1 MISKAEY
8 ISENTLRQCRVI
20 QELYA
25 HLKKIRPEMQSGLFC
40 TSNKDAF
47 AISEDVIT
55 GRLTELL
62 PNGVESLNLAYEDI
76 LRISE
81 SDLESVEN
89 LAELDL
95 PIDELLE
102 FIDDYDQR
110 AIQWSYSLE
119 DMRRPEFIGIFCAE
133 CDQEIG
139 GELDC
144 PDCIEEE

>member
-1 MISKAEY
+1 MISKAEN
-8 ISENTLRQCRVI
+8 ISENDLRKCRVI

-25 HLKKIRPEMQSGLFC
+25 PLKKLRPDMQSGLFC

-47 AISEDVIT
+47 AISEDVIA
-55 GRLTELL
+55 GRVKELL
-62 PNGVESLNLAYEDI
+62 PNSVESLNLAYEDI

-81 SDLESVEN
+81 SDLESIEN

-95 PIDELLE
+95 PIEELLE

-110 AIQWSYSLE
+110 ATQWSYSLE
-119 DMRRPEFIGIFCAE
+119 EMRRSEFIGIFCAE

-144 PDCIEEE
+144 PDCIDEE